1 MLPDAPQKE
10 TEIMPDPTEAAAGE
24 PEPEQLDTGAV
35 TQSLDPARPGG
46 TQPGFVG
53 AFVRTA
59 KRGHAGSVPARVAL
73 AVTVVVV
80 AAAAVVISGA
90 LLHSSSVKLTSA
102 SGSAG
107 GRGGQANGAG
117 ARPLGS
123 ASPARSS
130 LRPSARPRPA
140 PGALPAAPV
149 SGPQPGGPV
158 PAPAPVGHPAPKP
171 AHPAAARPAAAHPA
185 PPPAKIAA
193 SGQVTCLSG
202 NAVEGVWVVGQGGG
216 TGWAAWSPSG
226 SQSVATFSR
235 TIPTSAWEVHVGCGG
250 SPQSWQVATYSGWM
264 TGTSQSITCDDISGQ
279 GQFGECLAG

>member
-1 MLPDAPQKE
+1 
-10 TEIMPDPTEAAAGE
+10 MPEPTEAAAGE
-24 PEPEQLDTGAV
+24 PEPEQPDAGAV
-35 TQSLDPARPGG
+35 TQSLDPPRPGG

-90 LLHSSSVKLTSA
+90 LLHGSAVKLTSA
-102 SGSAG
+102 SGSARG
-107 GRGGQANGAG
+107 PGGQPNGAG
-117 ARPLGS
+117 ARPLGP

-140 PGALPAAPV
+140 AGVLPAAPA

-158 PAPAPVGHPAPKP
+158 PAPAPAPVSHPAPKP
-171 AHPAAARPAAAHPA
+171 ARPAPKAVHPA

-235 TIPTSAWEVHVGCGG
+235 TIPNSAWEVHVGCGG
-250 SPQSWQVATYSGWM
+250 SPQSWQVATSSGWI
-264 TGTSQSITCDDISGQ
+264 TGTSQGITCDDISGQ
-279 GQFGECLAG
+279 GQFGECFAG